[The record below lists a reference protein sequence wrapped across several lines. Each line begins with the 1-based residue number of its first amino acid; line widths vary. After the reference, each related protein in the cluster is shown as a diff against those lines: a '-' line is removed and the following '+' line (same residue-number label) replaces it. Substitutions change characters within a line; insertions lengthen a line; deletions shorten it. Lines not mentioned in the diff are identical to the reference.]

1 MTLLD
6 GFSILIINNTI
17 ILVGLTTIFYFYNK
31 IKKKEKEKEKYE
43 KEKKEGANPYC

>member
-31 IKKKEKEKEKYE
+31 IKKKRKGKRKV
-43 KEKKEGANPYC
+43 